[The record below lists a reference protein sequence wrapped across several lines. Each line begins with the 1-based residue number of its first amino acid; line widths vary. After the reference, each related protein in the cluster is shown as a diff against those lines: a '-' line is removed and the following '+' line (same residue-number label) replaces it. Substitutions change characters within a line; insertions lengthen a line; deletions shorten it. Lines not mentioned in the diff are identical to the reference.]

1 MRRLIAYAALTTFS
15 LASLAM
21 APAAHAETWK
31 PYSELDAN
39 GVQWAY
45 EADYSYRDV
54 SSGRVVVMHAISK
67 PAAKLGPSGPGKP
80 DGAGSVVALNCNDRN
95 MISVGSYTPSKPLEI
110 ANNWRTNNAK
120 KIESALDK
128 ALFTAICVDTASLPA
143 R

>member
-1 MRRLIAYAALTTFS
+1 MRRLIAFATLSAMA
-15 LASLAM
+15 LAS
-21 APAAHAETWK
+21 AAQAETWK
-31 PYSELDAN
+31 PYSVLDAN

-45 EADYSYRDV
+45 ESDYSYRDV

-110 ANNWRTNNAK
+110 ASNWRTNNAK
-120 KIESALDK
+120 KVDSVLDK
-128 ALFTAICVDTASLPA
+128 ALFAAVCVDTASLPT

>member
-110 ANNWRTNNAK
+110 ASNWRTNNAK

-128 ALFTAICVDTASLPA
+128 ALFTAICVDTASLPT